1 MALTNIGRD
10 PMTANPRYTTFVP
23 TINFPRKI
31 LSPARLARLERL
43 ASRDR
48 IIAKNLAAL
57 RRALGLEA

>member
-1 MALTNIGRD
+1 
-10 PMTANPRYTTFVP
+10 MTANPRYTTFVP